1 MAANPELI
9 DAFAP
14 LTWATPYLNSPNWIA
29 CDRERGSEPG
39 EDTDRFCRE
48 TMRANHGVRHWLE
61 LYEKPAPGEKITK
74 SISLIKYGTGLN
86 GFPGICHGGAL
97 FTLMDEAMLHIM
109 VANTVLEHGLGFMK
123 VGEEYWRLQLN
134 EGRSAQEVLK
144 GRLATAGMSMKFL
157 APVLC
162 PGVVGIE
169 TDVLEDKTNKMKMR
183 AIMRDRQGRP
193 VVQAE
198 ALWVRVRGDAA
209 KL

>member
-1 MAANPELI
+1 MTTTPELL

-14 LTWATPYLNSPNWIA
+14 LTWATPYLKSPNWIV
-29 CDRERGSEPG
+29 CDRDRGSEPG

-61 LYEKPAPGEKITK
+61 LYEKPAPGAKVTK
-74 SISLIKYGTGLN
+74 SISLIKFGTGLN

-97 FTLMDEAMLHIM
+97 FTLMDEAMVHVM
-109 VANTVLEHGLGFMK
+109 VTNTVLEHGPGFVK
-123 VGEEYWRLQLN
+123 SGEESWRLQLN
-134 EGRSAQEVLK
+134 EGRSAQEVLR
-144 GRLATAGMSMKFL
+144 GRFATAGTNIKFL
-157 APVLC
+157 APVIC

-169 TDVLEDKTNKMKMR
+169 TDVLEVKENTMKMR
-183 AIMRDRQGRP
+183 AVMKDRQGRP

-198 ALWVRVRGDAA
+198 ALWVRVGA